1 MVLRGRRTNNFANFS
16 LKACWAAMGIWV
28 SSIIFYINDTTYPPQ
43 PQVWRIPK
51 SNFKFHDSTQKNL
64 CFRIIKLRLFYPP
77 HYISNSSSQVD
88 DFSGLIGS
96 ISHDDLYSLDYLNS
110 LLELKN
116 TKNASDLD
124 TEWFSWP
131 QPPGQPPFVGL
142 IIENPILLWY
152 LATSLLEAVEASL
165 CHFYEI

>member
-1 MVLRGRRTNNFANFS
+1 MLSSNGHLSFINHFLHKWHNLSSTTS
-16 LKACWAAMGIWV
+16 GLKDTKIELQIPW
-28 SSIIFYINDTTYPPQ
+28 FYP
-43 PQVWRIPK
+43 
-51 SNFKFHDSTQKNL
+51 KNL
-64 CFRIIKLRLFYPP
+64 CFQIIKLRLFYPP

>member
-1 MVLRGRRTNNFANFS
+1 MVLRGGRINDFADFS
-16 LKACWAAMGIWV
+16 LKACLEAIGIWV
-28 SSIIFYINDTTYPPQ
+28 SLINFYINDTTYPPQ
-43 PQVWRIPK
+43 PPVWRIPK

-64 CFRIIKLRLFYPP
+64 CFQIIKLRLFYPP

-131 QPPGQPPFVGL
+131 QPPGQPLFVGL
-142 IIENPILLWY
+142 IIKSPIFLWY
-152 LATSLLEAVEASL
+152 LAPSLLEAVETRL
-165 CHFYEI
+165 WLL

>member
-1 MVLRGRRTNNFANFS
+1 MLSSNGHLSFINHFLHKWHNLSSTTS
-16 LKACWAAMGIWV
+16 GLKDTKIELQIPW
-28 SSIIFYINDTTYPPQ
+28 FYP
-43 PQVWRIPK
+43 
-51 SNFKFHDSTQKNL
+51 KNL
-64 CFRIIKLRLFYPP
+64 CFQIIKLRLFYPP

-165 CHFYEI
+165 WHFYEI